1 MAVPRRRALFDTPHQ
16 RGLLDVSSFLSRRR
30 VLATGAGAALGI
42 GAVGAQAASASAASS
57 VTSRGASGPEE
68 TRTLDELYRAALAEG
83 GKLVIYAGGD
93 TPTQQDGTK
102 AAFRARF
109 PDIDLTLIVDYS
121 KYHDVRVDNQFA
133 TGTLVPDVVQL
144 QTLQDFTRW
153 KEQGRLLRYRP
164 AGFSEVYDAFKDPQ
178 GAWVAIGA
186 IAFSFMYGPAA
197 VGSDAPRTPL
207 DLVDPKWKGKIAS
220 SYPHDDDA
228 VLYLY
233 SLYARKYGWD
243 WVAKFAAQDVRFA
256 RGSNSPG
263 EAVAGGQKA
272 IGVGG
277 SGSLTAPAS
286 SPTRFVVPDG
296 HPFMAWGQRAA
307 ILKQAKNPTAAKL
320 YLNWQLS
327 TGQQKA
333 SRNGWSV
340 RTDVTPPVGLKP
352 IWEYPNGNVDG
363 FPRFMADRAA
373 IERWKQTFALYF
385 GEVKGDPTPG
395 WPGLHPGA

>member
-1 MAVPRRRALFDTPHQ
+1 MSTSP
-16 RGLLDVSSFLSRRR
+16 SRRR
-30 VLATGAGAALGI
+30 LLTVGAGAALGA
-42 GAVGAQAASASAASS
+42 GAFGASAVPASASPAASRRRTGS
-57 VTSRGASGPEE
+57 EE
-68 TRTLDELYRAALAEG
+68 SRTLDELYQAALAEG
-83 GKLVIYAGGD
+83 GKLVVYAGGD

-102 AAFRARF
+102 AGFKARF

-133 TGTLVPDVVQL
+133 TGSVVPDVVQL

-153 KEQGRLLRYRP
+153 KEQGRLLRYKP
-164 AGFSEVYDAFKDPQ
+164 AGFSRVHDAFKDPQ
-178 GAWVAIGA
+178 GAWVAVAA
-186 IAFSFMYGPAA
+186 IAFGFMYGVDA
-197 VGSDAPRTPL
+197 VGSRAPKSPL
-207 DLVDPKWKGKIAS
+207 DLVDPQWKGKIAS

-233 SLYARKYGWD
+233 SLYAKKYGWE
-243 WVAKFAAQDVRFA
+243 WVAKLAAQDVRFA

-263 EAVAGGQKA
+263 EAVGSGQKA
-272 IGVGG
+272 IGIGG
-277 SGSLTAPAS
+277 AGSLAAPAS
-286 SPTRFVVPDG
+286 SPTRFVVTDG

-327 TGQQKA
+327 TGQQQA
-333 SRNGWSV
+333 SFNGWSV
-340 RTDVTPPVGLKP
+340 RTDITPPAGLEP
-352 IWEYPNGNVDG
+352 IWDYPDAHVDG
-363 FPRFMADRAA
+363 FPRFMADRAE

-395 WPGLHPGA
+395 WLGLRPGA

>member
-1 MAVPRRRALFDTPHQ
+1 
-16 RGLLDVSSFLSRRR
+16 VSSFLSRRR
-30 VLATGAGAALGI
+30 VLATGAGAALGA
-42 GAVGAQAASASAASS
+42 GALGAHATTAAASPAAA
-57 VTSRGASGPEE
+57 REASGAEE

-102 AAFRARF
+102 AAFKDRF

-153 KEQGRLLRYRP
+153 KEQGRLLRYKP
-164 AGFSEVYDAFKDPQ
+164 AGFSEVHQPFKDPQ
-178 GAWVAIGA
+178 GAWVAVSA

-197 VGSDAPRTPL
+197 VGSNAPRTPL
-207 DLVDPKWKGKIAS
+207 DLVDPKWKGRIAS

-233 SLYARKYGWD
+233 SLYARTYGWD

-263 EAVAGGQKA
+263 EAVAAGQKA

-277 SGSLTAPAS
+277 SGSLIAPAS

-307 ILKQAKNPTAAKL
+307 ILKQARNPTAAKL

-327 TGQQKA
+327 TGQQRA
-333 SRNGWSV
+333 SFNGWSV
-340 RTDVTPPVGLKP
+340 RTDVTPPAGLKP
-352 IWEYPNGNVDG
+352 VWEYPNGNVDG

-373 IERWKQTFALYF
+373 VERWKQTFALYF
-385 GEVKGDPTPG
+385 GEVEGDPTPG
-395 WPGLHPGA
+395 RLGLHPGA

>member
-1 MAVPRRRALFDTPHQ
+1 
-16 RGLLDVSSFLSRRR
+16 VSSFLSRRR
-30 VLATGAGAALGI
+30 VLATGAGAGAAALGL
-42 GAVGAQAASASAASS
+42 GAFGAAAGPAAAASP
-57 VTSRGASGPEE
+57 TGSRRAGGTEE
-68 TRTLDELYRAALAEG
+68 TRTLDELYRAALADG

-102 AAFRARF
+102 AAFLKRF
-109 PDIDLTLIVDYS
+109 PDIDLKLIVDYS

-133 TGTLVPDVVQL
+133 TDTLVPDVVQL

-153 KEQGRLLRYRP
+153 KEQGRLLPYKP
-164 AGFSEVYDAFKDPQ
+164 AGFSKVYDGFKDPH

-186 IAFSFMYGPAA
+186 IGFSFLYDVAA
-197 VGSDAPRTPL
+197 VGTDAPRTPL
-207 DLVDPKWKGKIAS
+207 DLIDPKWQGKIAS

-233 SLYARKYGWD
+233 SLYAQKYGWA
-243 WVAKFAAQDVRFA
+243 WVAALARQDVRFA

-263 EAVAGGQKA
+263 DAVFGKQKA
-272 IGVGG
+272 IGIGTAG
-277 SGSLTAPAS
+277 TLTSPAT
-286 SPTRFVVPDG
+286 SPAKWVVADG

-307 ILKQAKNPTAAKL
+307 VLKQARNTTAAKL

-327 TGQQKA
+327 TTQQQA
-333 SRNGWSV
+333 SFNGWSV
-340 RTDVTPPVGLKP
+340 RTDVTPAAGLKP
-352 IWEYPNGNVDG
+352 IWEYPDAHIDG

-373 IERWKQTFALYF
+373 VERWKQTFALYF

-395 WPGLHPGA
+395 RPGLHPGA